1 MVKSNFSTKGPLG
14 TMIAR
19 KPGGGQILAS
29 NPRLL
34 PAITI
39 PPPPFPAGLIAALDT
54 PRPAAD
60 NLSWIHLQLKRNS
73 VFKSG
78 PLKLITVIGQFSY
91 VMVLAE
97 SLSTVICWFQPL
109 QSRSQS
115 RSQASL
121 VCQRFLS
128 LTEGTLCNTECQ
140 IM

>member
-1 MVKSNFSTKGPLG
+1 MVKSNFSTTGPLG

-19 KPGGGQILAS
+19 KPGGGLILAS

-34 PAITI
+34 PAITT

-60 NLSWIHLQLKRNS
+60 NLSWIHLQVKRNS

-78 PLKLITVIGQFSY
+78 PLKLITVIGQFSH

-97 SLSTVICWFQPL
+97 SLSTVIRELKGVLYKKKDVFSKKTLWDSF
-109 QSRSQS
+109 
-115 RSQASL
+115 
-121 VCQRFLS
+121 
-128 LTEGTLCNTECQ
+128 GTTLKDFAL
-140 IM
+140 